1 MSDPGSGNTD
11 AEEPR
16 YSAQQPVEEGPVTST
31 DPIPAP

>member
-1 MSDPGSGNTD
+1 MTDPSSGNTT
-11 AEEPR
+11 APQPR